1 MRTALLAFVG
11 AALYAKAD
19 DPWGLEHK
27 DAYDV
32 LKVPFDAS
40 REQIKQAYKA
50 RSKELHP
57 DKLRKSDNEP
67 FRQLRK
73 AYDIVGFPRSKKKY
87 DKEARKRH
95 KHAPRRAENT
105 LAADLAGDR
114 KPINV
119 VVGRLESGRAL
130 LLDEALVSRDGSHEA
145 RFEVDGN
152 LRVREAGSRSIV
164 WQTFAKPTRAKH
176 GFGWLLLQHDGNLVL
191 NSGDKGHVESVIW
204 SSNSA
209 DPGAAKSYLEL
220 DDDGGLRVPVWKSKF
235 YGAFVLNH
243 CVVLHAIDGTP
254 ARWRGDAGSLPLER
268 ARTAASS
275 APDTLVDFHTGACI
289 GGRRT
294 TPTRR
299 APGARWAAA
308 AASRP
313 CATRSASFYEACS
326 TPRR

>member
-1 MRTALLAFVG
+1 M
-11 AALYAKAD
+11 
-19 DPWGLEHK
+19 
-27 DAYDV
+27 
-32 LKVPFDAS
+32 
-40 REQIKQAYKA
+40 
-50 RSKELHP
+50 
-57 DKLRKSDNEP
+57 
-67 FRQLRK
+67 
-73 AYDIVGFPRSKKKY
+73 
-87 DKEARKRH
+87 
-95 KHAPRRAENT
+95 
-105 LAADLAGDR
+105 
-114 KPINV
+114 
-119 VVGRLESGRAL
+119 VGRLESGRAL

-220 DDDGGLRVPVWKSKF
+220 DDDGGLRVWKSTRTADNSMTRRCAW
-235 YGAFVLNH
+235 GSIGRH
-243 CVVLHAIDGTP
+243 RHAIEQACVDGVED
-254 ARWRGDAGSLPLER
+254 RVLQHER
-268 ARTAASS
+268 R
-275 APDTLVDFHTGACI
+275 VDFHTVARPT
-289 GGRRT
+289 GRT
-294 TPTRR
+294 ADVLARR

-313 CATRSASFYEACS
+313 CATRSACCCGPCS

>member
-1 MRTALLAFVG
+1 MPRVPERPWSRLYVAAAALLV
-11 AALYAKAD
+11 KAD

-40 REQIKQAYKA
+40 REQIRKAYKA

-57 DKLRKSDNEP
+57 DKLRLRNSEA
-67 FRQLRK
+67 FVQLRK
-73 AYDIVGFPRSKKKY
+73 AYDIVGYARSKKKY

-95 KHAPRRAENT
+95 KQAPRRAENT
-105 LAADLAGDR
+105 LAADLAGNR
-114 KPINV
+114 RPINV

-220 DDDGGLRVPVWKSKF
+220 DDDGGLRAVWKS
-235 YGAFVLNH
+235 
-243 CVVLHAIDGTP
+243 T
-254 ARWRGDAGSLPLER
+254 
-268 ARTAASS
+268 S
-275 APDTLVDFHTGACI
+275 ATGAPTI
-289 GGRRT
+289 LHSVISRR
-294 TPTRR
+294 
-299 APGARWAAA
+299 
-308 AASRP
+308 
-313 CATRSASFYEACS
+313 
-326 TPRR
+326 

>member
-1 MRTALLAFVG
+1 MMRTLLLCAAAALPLRAAAAAAAPSKLLCVAATALL
-11 AALYAKAD
+11 AKAD

-40 REQIKQAYKA
+40 REQIRKAYKA

-57 DKLRKSDNEP
+57 DKLRLRNSEA
-67 FRQLRK
+67 FVQLRK
-73 AYDIVGFPRSKKKY
+73 AYDIVGYARSKKKY

-95 KHAPRRAENT
+95 KQAPRRAENT

-209 DPGAAKSYLEL
+209 DPSAAKSYLEL
-220 DDDGGLRVPVWKSKF
+220 DDEGGLRV
-235 YGAFVLNH
+235 H
-243 CVVLHAIDGTP
+243 
-254 ARWRGDAGSLPLER
+254 R
-268 ARTAASS
+268 RTADNAY
-275 APDTLVDFHTGACI
+275 A
-289 GGRRT
+289 
-294 TPTRR
+294 
-299 APGARWAAA
+299 
-308 AASRP
+308 P
-313 CATRSASFYEACS
+313 CAWGSMGCGGGLAPVRNSIRVLLRSMFYPSALNRKKGVLS
-326 TPRR
+326 SLVGFLRRCVGL

>member
-1 MRTALLAFVG
+1 MMRTLLLCSA

-40 REQIKQAYKA
+40 REQIRKAYKA

-57 DKLRKSDNEP
+57 DKLRLRNSEA
-67 FRQLRK
+67 FVQLRK
-73 AYDIVGFPRSKKKY
+73 AYDIVGYARSKKKY

-95 KHAPRRAENT
+95 KQAPRRAENT
-105 LAADLAGDR
+105 LAADLAGNR
-114 KPINV
+114 RPINV

-164 WQTFAKPTRAKH
+164 WETFAKPTRAKH

-191 NSGDKGHVESVIW
+191 N
-204 SSNSA
+204 
-209 DPGAAKSYLEL
+209 
-220 DDDGGLRVPVWKSKF
+220 
-235 YGAFVLNH
+235 
-243 CVVLHAIDGTP
+243 
-254 ARWRGDAGSLPLER
+254 
-268 ARTAASS
+268 
-275 APDTLVDFHTGACI
+275 
-289 GGRRT
+289 
-294 TPTRR
+294 
-299 APGARWAAA
+299 
-308 AASRP
+308 
-313 CATRSASFYEACS
+313 
-326 TPRR
+326 

>member
-1 MRTALLAFVG
+1 MQIGLHCRRRATRFRAFRGLKYRICAVRSACRQNQTPLRIPLCAQQAADAARRRRSS

-19 DPWGLEHK
+19 DPWGLDHA

-32 LKVPFDAS
+32 LDVPFDAS
-40 REQIKQAYKA
+40 REQIRQAYKA

-57 DKLRKSDNEP
+57 DKLRGQSSKAFLE
-67 FRQLRK
+67 LRK

-191 NSGDKGHVESVIW
+191 
-204 SSNSA
+204 
-209 DPGAAKSYLEL
+209 EL
-220 DDDGGLRVPVWKSKF
+220 GE
-235 YGAFVLNH
+235 
-243 CVVLHAIDGTP
+243 T
-254 ARWRGDAGSLPLER
+254 R
-268 ARTAASS
+268 ATS
-275 APDTLVDFHTGACI
+275 
-289 GGRRT
+289 
-294 TPTRR
+294 R
-299 APGARWAAA
+299 A
-308 AASRP
+308 
-313 CATRSASFYEACS
+313 
-326 TPRR
+326 

>member
-1 MRTALLAFVG
+1 MRTALLAFG

-19 DPWGLEHK
+19 DPWGLDHA

-32 LKVPFDAS
+32 LDVPFDAS
-40 REQIKQAYKA
+40 REQIRQAYKA

-57 DKLRKSDNEP
+57 DKLRRRGQSSKAFLE
-67 FRQLRK
+67 LRK

-209 DPGAAKSYLEL
+209 DPSAAKSYLEL
-220 DDDGGLRVPVWKSKF
+220 DDEGGLRV
-235 YGAFVLNH
+235 H
-243 CVVLHAIDGTP
+243 
-254 ARWRGDAGSLPLER
+254 R
-268 ARTAASS
+268 RTADNAY
-275 APDTLVDFHTGACI
+275 A
-289 GGRRT
+289 
-294 TPTRR
+294 
-299 APGARWAAA
+299 
-308 AASRP
+308 P
-313 CATRSASFYEACS
+313 CAWGSHGCGGGLAPVRNSIRVLLRSMFYPSALNRKKGVLS
-326 TPRR
+326 SLVGFLRRCVGL

>member
-1 MRTALLAFVG
+1 MMRAVLVYAAAALL
-11 AALYAKAD
+11 AKAD

-95 KHAPRRAENT
+95 KQAPRRAENT

-164 WQTFAKPTRAKH
+164 W
-176 GFGWLLLQHDGNLVL
+176 
-191 NSGDKGHVESVIW
+191 
-204 SSNSA
+204 
-209 DPGAAKSYLEL
+209 
-220 DDDGGLRVPVWKSKF
+220 
-235 YGAFVLNH
+235 
-243 CVVLHAIDGTP
+243 
-254 ARWRGDAGSLPLER
+254 
-268 ARTAASS
+268 
-275 APDTLVDFHTGACI
+275 
-289 GGRRT
+289 
-294 TPTRR
+294 
-299 APGARWAAA
+299 
-308 AASRP
+308 
-313 CATRSASFYEACS
+313 
-326 TPRR
+326 

>member
-1 MRTALLAFVG
+1 MMRTLLLCAA
-11 AALYAKAD
+11 AALCAKAD

-40 REQIKQAYKA
+40 REQIKKAYYA

-57 DKLRKSDNEP
+57 DKLRRSTQSKP
-67 FRQLRK
+67 FQQLRR
-73 AYDIVGFPRSKKKY
+73 AYDIVYYPKTKKKY

-105 LAADLAGDR
+105 LAADLAGNR
-114 KPINV
+114 RPINV

-152 LRVREAGSRSIV
+152 LRVREAGSRSVV
-164 WQTFAKPTRAKH
+164 WQTFSEPTRAKH

-220 DDDGGLRVPVWKSKF
+220 DDEGGLRV
-235 YGAFVLNH
+235 H
-243 CVVLHAIDGTP
+243 
-254 ARWRGDAGSLPLER
+254 R
-268 ARTAASS
+268 RTADNAY
-275 APDTLVDFHTGACI
+275 A
-289 GGRRT
+289 
-294 TPTRR
+294 
-299 APGARWAAA
+299 
-308 AASRP
+308 P
-313 CATRSASFYEACS
+313 CAWGSMGCGGGLAPVRNSIRVLLRSMFYPSALNRKKGVLS
-326 TPRR
+326 SLVGFLRRCVGL